1 MVRLTDV
8 RPCPNCASRV
18 VPVCSCNV
26 CGIVAV
32 RADAAEVDRRIQ
44 CAECKAENPTLFVC
58 EKCSNR
64 FLFEE
69 VAGPHREQF
78 ACLLCGTFVDADA
91 KSCPACGAVFEEEAP
106 RAPAQKKERP
116 KRKVRGE
123 YTDADVDEIA
133 RIPGVGR
140 AKAEA
145 LCRAGYNALWR
156 IKRASDEEL
165 GRIRLIGPRGAKM
178 VKDSLRFILLLPR
191 RKSKEE
197 VLSEEYACPLCG
209 CVTSLFA
216 KGCSDCGAV
225 FDEEELDDDLRRE
238 VTKELDKGLLAFY
251 DVHLEETPDD
261 TDLWY
266 ARALLLLDIDELPEA
281 MKSIDMAT
289 RFDPSR
295 RNLTVRSRILAAMRE
310 MKQASQVLRGTLAGL
325 TGAGEGEAPAAEPP
339 TGKAAQEER
348 EAASTAFDALSA
360 LAERECS
367 VCGERVVPDATVC
380 PACGNKLER
389 RPAPEVPAEELDID
403 AGPAPV
409 PAYELS
415 AMKELEKIFQEA
427 PPLKP
432 PAPPTPE
439 PAPAETETPQPAEP
453 EEPEEAEAVEPE
465 PEIVPAPPIR
475 QVPRRRPRRE
485 PEPSPPAKPMEA
497 PRPRGRVLPAPQA
510 RFRRGLVNGHGLI
523 NGSGRVN
530 GLVNGLGFMDT
541 SAITDFGLPSRSLLF
556 RYGVIASSL
565 LLVFAIVAAL
575 LPGSTGPGTAIAI
588 DGNPA
593 DWSGFPRY
601 VDPSPPS
608 NPNVT
613 IQAYSVHQEGSLL
626 SFLIQVSGTALGDPV
641 GNDAFYAFFDT
652 DGSPATGYQAQG
664 LGAEYVAEVIG
675 GSGRVESARLF
686 ELPANSEVNW
696 SRRVAVAGIPAAASG
711 STLEF
716 RVSTDDFAS
725 FSPSASTILLAA
737 DDFEGS
743 TSHTSVAFAATFG
756 AIRIRQVPLVSALPS
771 GTTAA
776 LRLDIAA
783 VGPIPQGEIWDV
795 GSFTFTATS
804 GVTVT
809 PSLSQVPLTA
819 ATPSAT
825 VAVSVTATAFPAGSV
840 VSVSLQSASGP
851 RPITIAGPDL
861 EAYFIAA
868 PSVIVIDGLFA
879 DWASLRVPDTDPAPV
894 SRPSLDIRSSGG
906 VANASGTY
914 FMLQVAGP
922 LLEGFPVPQKVP
934 RAVSGGGGG
943 GGQGAPPPRIT
954 GEDIARVYIDTN
966 STDTVGLSIGGMYAD
981 YMVEVRGLNGMIR
994 TKDAFRWQ
1002 SGWVRSPLL
1011 PQVAKNAT
1019 AMEGSLGLNP
1029 AALNGTR
1036 MLFQTSDWSG
1046 RGDVTDVI
1054 VTRSGDT
1061 PSTRNDGG
1069 GVPLPEFHELA
1080 VPLVGCILFVVMF
1093 RRLRRRRPTR
1103 PSP

>member
-1 MVRLTDV
+1 MVRTADV
-8 RPCPNCASRV
+8 RPCPNCASKV
-18 VPVCSCNV
+18 VPVSVCNA
-26 CGIVAV
+26 CGTTAV
-32 RADAAEVDRRIQ
+32 HADAPEVDRKIV
-44 CAECKAENPTLFVC
+44 CTECQAENPTLFVC

-78 ACLLCGTFVDADA
+78 ACLLCGTVVDADA
-91 KSCPACGAVFEEEAP
+91 KSCPACGAVFEEETP
-106 RAPAQKKERP
+106 RAPARKKERP

-225 FDEEELDDDLRRE
+225 LDEEELDADLRRE
-238 VTKELDKGLLAFY
+238 VTKELGKGLLAFY

-289 RFDPSR
+289 RFDPSSR

-325 TGAGEGEAPAAEPP
+325 TGEGEAPAAEAP
-339 TGKAAQEER
+339 TGKAVEEER
-348 EAASTAFDALSA
+348 EAASTAFEALSA
-360 LAERECS
+360 LAERECPL
-367 VCGERVVPDATVC
+367 CGERVVPDATVC

-389 RPAPEVPAEELDID
+389 GPTPEVPAEELDIE

-409 PAYELS
+409 PASELS

-432 PAPPTPE
+432 LAPPTPA
-439 PAPAETETPQPAEP
+439 PAPAETETLQPAEP

-465 PEIVPAPPIR
+465 PEVVPAPPIR
-475 QVPRRRPRRE
+475 EVPRRRPRPE

-593 DWSGFPRY
+593 DWSGFPMY
-601 VDPSPPS
+601 ADPSPPS

-626 SFLIQVSGTALGDPV
+626 SFLVQVSGTALGDPV
-641 GNDAFYAFFDT
+641 GNDAFYALFDT
-652 DGSPATGYQAQG
+652 DGSPATGYQSEG

-686 ELPANSEVNW
+686 EFPANSEVNW

-725 FSPSASTILLAA
+725 FSPSTSTILLAA

-756 AIRIRQVPLVSALPS
+756 AIRIRQVPLVSVLPS
-771 GTTAA
+771 GTAVA

-783 VGPIPQGEIWDV
+783 VGPIPQGDIWDV
-795 GSFTFTATS
+795 GPFTFTATS
-804 GVTVT
+804 GATVA
-809 PSLSQVPLTA
+809 PSLSQVPLTR

-825 VAVSVTATAFPAGSV
+825 VTVSVTAVGFPAGSV
-840 VSVSLQSASGP
+840 VSVSLQTASGP
-851 RPITIAGPDL
+851 RP
-861 EAYFIAA
+861 
-868 PSVIVIDGLFA
+868 
-879 DWASLRVPDTDPAPV
+879 
-894 SRPSLDIRSSGG
+894 
-906 VANASGTY
+906 
-914 FMLQVAGP
+914 
-922 LLEGFPVPQKVP
+922 
-934 RAVSGGGGG
+934 
-943 GGQGAPPPRIT
+943 
-954 GEDIARVYIDTN
+954 
-966 STDTVGLSIGGMYAD
+966 
-981 YMVEVRGLNGMIR
+981 
-994 TKDAFRWQ
+994 
-1002 SGWVRSPLL
+1002 
-1011 PQVAKNAT
+1011 
-1019 AMEGSLGLNP
+1019 
-1029 AALNGTR
+1029 
-1036 MLFQTSDWSG
+1036 
-1046 RGDVTDVI
+1046 
-1054 VTRSGDT
+1054 
-1061 PSTRNDGG
+1061 
-1069 GVPLPEFHELA
+1069 
-1080 VPLVGCILFVVMF
+1080 
-1093 RRLRRRRPTR
+1093 
-1103 PSP
+1103 